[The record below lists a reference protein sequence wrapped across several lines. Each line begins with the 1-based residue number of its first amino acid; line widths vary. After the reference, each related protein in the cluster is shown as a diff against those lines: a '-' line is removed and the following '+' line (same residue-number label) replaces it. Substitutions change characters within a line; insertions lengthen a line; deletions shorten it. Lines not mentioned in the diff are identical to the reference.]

1 MGGRICIHKK
11 IKKCTQVHLLYN
23 QKKITMKRFVDWMMS
38 DNVIYRKD
46 SEGKYFFSTQD
57 AQWGNRLYDI
67 DELWNYFRK
76 EF

>member
-1 MGGRICIHKK
+1 LNILLTNKK
-11 IKKCTQVHLLYN
+11 N
-23 QKKITMKRFVDWMMS
+23 TMKRFVDWMMS

-46 SEGKYFFSTQD
+46 SEGNYFFSTQD

>member
-1 MGGRICIHKK
+1 
-11 IKKCTQVHLLYN
+11 
-23 QKKITMKRFVDWMMS
+23 MKRFVDWMMS

-46 SEGKYFFSTQD
+46 SEGEYFFSTKD